1 MHTASERAIKLKG
14 HMMKSLSPQYQAI
27 PEKNMFVAV
36 GNATRG
42 AQQTATN
49 L

>member
-1 MHTASERAIKLKG
+1 MHAASERAIKLKV

-36 GNATRG
+36 GIATRG
-42 AQQTATN
+42 A
-49 L
+49 